1 MGLKDWL
8 ASGCLIEHEASPE
21 EIAALFAVAARD
33 LRDCALPGLSN
44 DWKLNIAYNAA
55 LQIAVAALAACG
67 YRAAKE
73 SHHYRV
79 IESLALSAG
88 LEARIVRL
96 LDSYRKKRNRAG
108 YETAGL
114 VSDQEAKGMVE
125 LAERLRDDVMGWL
138 RKEHPELV
146 P

>member
-8 ASGCLIEHEASPE
+8 ASGWLIEHEPSPE
-21 EIAALFAVAARD
+21 QIAALFAVAARD
-33 LRDCALPGLSN
+33 LRDCGLAGLSN

-79 IESLALSAG
+79 IESLALTAG
-88 LEARIVRL
+88 LEPKTVRL

-114 VSDQEAKGMVE
+114 VSDAEAKGMVE
-125 LAERLRDDVMGWL
+125 LAERLRDGVMGWL
-138 RKEHPELV
+138 KREHPELV